1 MRDEIPR
8 IHIELEAIRS
18 SIYHMFVMRNEEL
31 NDLVCDE
38 LEKTLSAEWVKESI
52 RVEIEK
58 IVKEAILN
66 IKDDFSLRKVI
77 TDSISEN
84 LVKIFNKQNN

>member
-1 MRDEIPR
+1 MKDEIPR

-31 NDLVCDE
+31 NDLICDE

-66 IKDDFSLRKVI
+66 IKDDFLLRKVI

-84 LVKIFNKQNN
+84 LVKIFNKRNN

>member
-8 IHIELEAIRS
+8 IHIELEGIRT
-18 SIYHMFVMRNEEL
+18 SIQHMFMTKNDEL
-31 NDLVCDE
+31 NNLICNE

-66 IKDDFSLRKVI
+66 IKGNFLLKQAI